1 MKHKLKHKKRRLCI
15 RPGCICFIFLW
26 ILLFLPANRLLM
38 VKRSDGTLPALD
50 LRYQKK
56 NTTDVLFL
64 GPSRIGLGISSDT
77 LWEEYGIAG
86 YVLWGSAQPLWN
98 SYYLL
103 IEALKTQSPKAVV
116 LETSAAGYQYEYQ
129 DEERQIVNTSALLP
143 GINRWNAVKASGPVS
158 RWIPLFLGFP
168 LYHTRYAELTQEDY
182 LHFFWNEDAVNRK
195 GSAAAYGILEGA
207 DQPSDQNPVQNTDTD
222 INPNQRMPAH
232 IRTKEAFYLRKII
245 EECSRKQIQLMLVS
259 MPVPDTDIE
268 KPYYEAVS
276 SIADEYGV
284 PYYNFNEMW
293 EQTGL
298 EMTDFYDTMHLNA
311 YGARKFSK
319 VFGSL
324 LKETYG
330 LTDRRGS
337 EDYDSWEQNAVIHK
351 NEYIHRAISV
361 EKYFTEL
368 EDSDR
373 IVLAAGYGN
382 WEPSDRLSYILE
394 NLELLGLDT
403 SGIEKGV
410 EVHSILS
417 ADESGN
423 QDDVQDEAADQV
435 MDAEIAGIEVSI
447 RRDMQGMGILIN
459 GQKKYTFPS
468 AGIAVIVYDTN
479 TKQCIDG
486 STFLRAD
493 GWEKIIH
500 WNP

>member
-1 MKHKLKHKKRRLCI
+1 
-15 RPGCICFIFLW
+15 
-26 ILLFLPANRLLM
+26 
-38 VKRSDGTLPALD
+38 
-50 LRYQKK
+50 
-56 NTTDVLFL
+56 
-64 GPSRIGLGISSDT
+64 
-77 LWEEYGIAG
+77 
-86 YVLWGSAQPLWN
+86 
-98 SYYLL
+98 
-103 IEALKTQSPKAVV
+103 
-116 LETSAAGYQYEYQ
+116 
-129 DEERQIVNTSALLP
+129 
-143 GINRWNAVKASGPVS
+143 
-158 RWIPLFLGFP
+158 
-168 LYHTRYAELTQEDY
+168 
-182 LHFFWNEDAVNRK
+182 
-195 GSAAAYGILEGA
+195 
-207 DQPSDQNPVQNTDTD
+207 
-222 INPNQRMPAH
+222 MPAH
-232 IRTKEAFYLRKII
+232 IRTKGAFYLRKII

-324 LKETYG
+324 LKETYD

-373 IVLAAGYGN
+373 IVLAVGYGN
-382 WEPSDRLSYILE
+382 WEPSDQLSYILE
-394 NLELLGLDT
+394 KLELLGLDT

-410 EVHSILS
+410 EVHSILP
-417 ADESGN
+417 ADESRH
-423 QDDVQDEAADQV
+423 QEDVQDEALEDVQDKVQEDLQDEALENVQNEALEDVQDEASDEI
-435 MDAEIAGIEVSI
+435 MDAVIAGIEVSI